1 MTVIAVRDV
10 SKSFKQIPLLEK
22 VNFDINEGGSYALVG
37 PNGSGKS
44 VLLKLMCHFL
54 APDRGRVDIDP
65 AFLSSRRTFPASF
78 GITIDGPA
86 YLPHRTAEEN
96 LLELARIRGVVGIR
110 EVRTILDQLD
120 LRPQHRLRA
129 RNLSQGMKQKLAL
142 AQALMEEPSVL
153 ILDEPF
159 NALDTESAEQ
169 VRAILKREKARGTT
183 IVFTS
188 HVVGDVEDLADEV
201 LEILGRTVTVR

>member
-1 MTVIAVRDV
+1 
-10 SKSFKQIPLLEK
+10 
-22 VNFDINEGGSYALVG
+22 
-37 PNGSGKS
+37 
-44 VLLKLMCHFL
+44 
-54 APDRGRVDIDP
+54 
-65 AFLSSRRTFPASF
+65 
-78 GITIDGPA
+78 
-86 YLPHRTAEEN
+86 
-96 LLELARIRGVVGIR
+96 
-110 EVRTILDQLD
+110 
-120 LRPQHRLRA
+120 
-129 RNLSQGMKQKLAL
+129 MKQKLAL